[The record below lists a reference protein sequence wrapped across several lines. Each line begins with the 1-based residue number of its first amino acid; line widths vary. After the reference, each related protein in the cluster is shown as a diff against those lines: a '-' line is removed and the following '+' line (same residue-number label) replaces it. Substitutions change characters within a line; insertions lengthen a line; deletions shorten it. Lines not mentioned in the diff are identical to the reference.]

1 MAKVGSRDKA
11 QQVRTLLEDPCPI
24 PPEPTWR
31 LAIFCKSESLT
42 LYYGL
47 CGHKTHD
54 TWIDMQA
61 KHLCMYNNLT
71 FKNKIS
77 RVMIKRKVLSG
88 ITGDIKAVTCKP
100 NFFKGVSIYEV
111 NGFLKK
117 ILYIK
122 AMWNITSH
130 FLQGW

>member
-11 QQVRTLLEDPCPI
+11 QQVRTLLEDPFPQN
-24 PPEPTWR
+24 PHEGSQPSVSQV
-31 LAIFCKSESLT
+31 SESLT

-71 FKNKIS
+71 LKNKIS

-100 NFFKGVSIYEV
+100 NFFKGVSIYKV

-117 ILYIK
+117 ILCIK
-122 AMWNITSH
+122 AM
-130 FLQGW
+130 